1 MGVKSLQEKLSN
13 AASQQFSGRQPVTG
27 KLPPFVPE
35 FKCFL
40 QFFFTSSGEVCWPSS
55 SAIQS
60 HYKLLHK
67 FKLGNGSVEEKLER
81 LKNFCLAIDTQL
93 VVDEAQFDQSFY
105 ECCNFGVPWEPSEFV
120 QQAKSLQHPLKVLLA
135 IPAVLKDA
143 VDRNLHSDHLALAKK
158 RLRFVLH
165 WNSRARSTMDRVVS
179 DLTKSRRICLFEE
192 MLTSAGYPDMGVVDE
207 LETGVDLLGDVP
219 ETGMLPK
226 KFSPAVLAEEGLKMQ
241 SSFMRKSH
249 REVACSSG
257 DAMVDE
263 TVWKQTLEEVEAG
276 WLEGPLSLQSVPA
289 TSPISRRFGLVQK
302 EKVRLI
308 DDFSASG
315 VNSYVNVFESP
326 SLHTIDVVAAM
337 LAYWNGEKNTVGNS
351 AGLRI
356 RTFDLSSAYRQLAL
370 SAKGRESAYI
380 AVYDPH
386 KRCTAYFACGAVPF
400 GAIRSVHSFLR
411 LARFWWL
418 GVVCCDLMWTSY
430 FDDFIVITQPEL
442 MQSTGSV
449 ITSLFWLTG
458 WIFAEEG
465 KKATP
470 FDISCKALGVVFD
483 VSDAS
488 TGKLLVGNTN
498 ERIEE
503 LRTDIL
509 GTIDDGFIMGVKA
522 RSLQGRMLFADS
534 QIFGRVGRRCTR
546 VLSKCADKHKS
557 ILGDDDKFFLKTF
570 VHMLDFGPPRE
581 IGCLPSS
588 CGTLIF
594 TDACY
599 ERNAESWRSGVGGVL
614 YDANA
619 ESWRYF
625 SLEVSDALLAIL
637 GESAKE
643 QLIFEVETLAAVI
656 AYILWTPLLA
666 SKFCLM
672 FVDNEGTKFSMVK
685 GFSENVCVC
694 NLVQKFALHESEAHI
709 LSWISRVP
717 SHSNV
722 ADGPSR
728 NDVDLL
734 VHLQASNDSD
744 DASALMVQLVNSCGV
759 GGNGC

>member
-1 MGVKSLQEKLSN
+1 MAGSKKSFPRLKKRPAGLKKRFPGLKKSFEVEKKLS
-13 AASQQFSGRQPVTG
+13 RVEK
-27 KLPPFVPE
+27 KLFP
-35 FKCFL
+35 
-40 QFFFTSSGEVCWPSS
+40 
-55 SAIQS
+55 
-60 HYKLLHK
+60 
-67 FKLGNGSVEEKLER
+67 
-81 LKNFCLAIDTQL
+81 
-93 VVDEAQFDQSFY
+93 
-105 ECCNFGVPWEPSEFV
+105 
-120 QQAKSLQHPLKVLLA
+120 
-135 IPAVLKDA
+135 
-143 VDRNLHSDHLALAKK
+143 
-158 RLRFVLH
+158 
-165 WNSRARSTMDRVVS
+165 
-179 DLTKSRRICLFEE
+179 FEE
-192 MLTSAGYPDMGVVDE
+192 MLTSAGYPDMGVADE
-207 LETGVDLLGDVP
+207 LKTGVDLLGDVP

-226 KFSPAVLAEEGLKMQ
+226 KFSPAVLTEEGLKMQ

-249 REVACSSG
+249 REREVACSSG

-315 VNSYVNVFESP
+315 VNSCVNVFESP
-326 SLHTIDVVAAM
+326 SLRAIDVVAAM

-386 KRCTAYFACGAVPF
+386 KRCTAYFACRAVPF

-411 LARFWWL
+411 LARAIWWL
-418 GVVCCDLMWTSY
+418 GVACCDLMWTSY

-449 ITSLFWLTG
+449 ITSLFRLTG

-470 FDISCKALGVVFD
+470 FDISCKALGVVFY

-488 TGKLLVGNTN
+488 TGELLVKNTN

-546 VLSKCADKHKS
+546 SFKV
-557 ILGDDDKFFLKTF
+557 
-570 VHMLDFGPPRE
+570 R
-581 IGCLPSS
+581 
-588 CGTLIF
+588 
-594 TDACY
+594 
-599 ERNAESWRSGVGGVL
+599 
-614 YDANA
+614 
-619 ESWRYF
+619 
-625 SLEVSDALLAIL
+625 
-637 GESAKE
+637 
-643 QLIFEVETLAAVI
+643 
-656 AYILWTPLLA
+656 
-666 SKFCLM
+666 
-672 FVDNEGTKFSMVK
+672 
-685 GFSENVCVC
+685 
-694 NLVQKFALHESEAHI
+694 
-709 LSWISRVP
+709 
-717 SHSNV
+717 
-722 ADGPSR
+722 
-728 NDVDLL
+728 
-734 VHLQASNDSD
+734 
-744 DASALMVQLVNSCGV
+744 
-759 GGNGC
+759 